1 MELLPDEDLR
11 RVLCVVAHP
20 DDLEYGV
27 SAAVASWVAR
37 GVEVSYLLLTSGEA
51 GMQRD
56 PAETGPLRA
65 QEQARACAEVGV
77 TDLTILDH
85 PDGHLEPSLELRRDI
100 ARHIRRVR
108 PDAVVTMTWADV
120 VPWGLSMADHRV
132 AGLAAADAVRDADN
146 RWVFREL
153 AEQEG
158 LEPWGATW
166 LLVSGSDEPT
176 HAVDVSGEP
185 LERGIA
191 SLEQHRE
198 YLADLPGHPAP
209 RELITGVTAE
219 AGRELGVEAAEAFR
233 AFRLR

>member
-1 MELLPDEDLR
+1 MELLPDEDFR

-51 GMQRD
+51 GMRRD

-100 ARHIRRVR
+100 ARHTRRVR

>member
-1 MELLPDEDLR
+1 MELLPDEDFR

-100 ARHIRRVR
+100 TRHIRRVR
-108 PDAVVTMTWADV
+108 PYAVVTMTWAHV

-158 LEPWGATW
+158 LEPWGTTW
-166 LLVSGSDEPT
+166 LLVSGSDQPT

-219 AGRELGVEAAEAFR
+219 VGRELGVEAAEAFR

>member
-1 MELLPDEDLR
+1 
-11 RVLCVVAHP
+11 
-20 DDLEYGV
+20 
-27 SAAVASWVAR
+27 
-37 GVEVSYLLLTSGEA
+37 
-51 GMQRD
+51 
-56 PAETGPLRA
+56 
-65 QEQARACAEVGV
+65 
-77 TDLTILDH
+77 
-85 PDGHLEPSLELRRDI
+85 
-100 ARHIRRVR
+100 
-108 PDAVVTMTWADV
+108 
-120 VPWGLSMADHRV
+120 MADHRV

>member
-1 MELLPDEDLR
+1 MKLVPDDDFR

-27 SAAVASWVAR
+27 STAAARWVGR
-37 GVEVSYLLLTSGEA
+37 GIEVSYLLLTSGEA

-65 QEQARACAEVGV
+65 QEQRRACEAVGV
-77 TDLTILDH
+77 QDLAILDF
-85 PDGHLEPSLELRRDI
+85 PDGHLEPSLELRRAI
-100 ARHIRRVR
+100 ARQIRRVR
-108 PDAVVTMTWADV
+108 PDAVVTMTWAEE

-153 AEQEG
+153 AEDEG
-158 LEPWGATW
+158 LEPWGTTW
-166 LLVSGSDEPT
+166 LLVSGAAEPT

-191 SLEQHRE
+191 SLEQHAE
-198 YLADLPGHPAP
+198 YLADLPDHPAP

-219 AGRELGVEAAEAFR
+219 PGQALGVDSAMPFR
-233 AFRLR
+233 AHRLR